1 VTLFVTAPAGGMRR
15 KWMSELNGPG
25 SGSVAFPPGAASV
38 PAAGDYVTCSVAGVA
53 HAVFVAE
60 KRSTVIVGE
69 PWDLGSVTVTGRG
82 PMALLENAIVAP
94 YVPQDGD
101 PRAASL
107 ACDRVFHWASADS
120 PDHDLGVTWATPAAV
135 AWADDTTAR
144 AGYPEGWDLID
155 LDAATSWLWSTD
167 PTEPA
172 PNGAV
177 NWFRYVF
184 GAAGAMRVWFTADDA
199 CDLYLDGRSIA
210 SFGVQASGGGGWMDM
225 HSVDIT
231 PGAGDH
237 VLAAKVT
244 NRADMGTVDNP
255 AGFLL
260 VAKLMDPELPE
271 ADWTVVIASDT
282 TWEVTDTEPSWALDD
297 IWNTLMAEAT
307 GRGAGPLP
315 AVAFASGKRVSRSW
329 QVGTSMADVL
339 QDCISL
345 GCVAWTDTGGTV
357 HVADAPPGGAAST
370 AGILSATLTES
381 TIGPTR
387 ALVRHDDGAVWE
399 GTGSAETYVEVGG
412 SDTDDAASAQA
423 GWMLD
428 AAAPRTVLDVGQ
440 VAALAVPPQPGQVIT
455 IGTVTATLLSVSVE
469 EDESGLATWTPEA
482 VVEPAP

>member
-1 VTLFVTAPAGGMRR
+1 MFVTEPAGGMRR
-15 KWMSELNGPG
+15 QWMSELNGTG
-25 SGSVAFPPGAASV
+25 SGSVAFPPGAVGV
-38 PAAGDYVTCSVAGVA
+38 PALGDYVTCSVAGVA

-94 YVPQDGD
+94 FVAAGGD
-101 PRAASL
+101 PRAACL
-107 ACDRVFHWASADS
+107 ASDRVFHWASADS

-144 AGYPEGWDLID
+144 AGYPDGWDLVD
-155 LDAATSWLWSTD
+155 VDGAAAWIWSTD
-167 PTEPA
+167 PTLPA
-172 PNGAV
+172 PNGAA

-184 GAAGAMRVWFTADDA
+184 GTAGPMRVWFTADDA

-210 SFGVQASGGGGWMDM
+210 SFGVQEAGSDGWMSS
-225 HSVDIT
+225 HTVDID
-231 PGAGDH
+231 PGAGSH

-260 VAKLMDPELPE
+260 VAKLVDPELPE
-271 ADWTVVIASDT
+271 ADWTVAIASDI
-282 TWEVTDTEPSWALDD
+282 TWDVADEEPSWALAD
-297 IWNTLMAEAT
+297 IWATLMAEAAV
-307 GRGAGPLP
+307 RGAGPLP
-315 AVAFASGKRVSRSW
+315 AVSFASAKRVSRSW

-345 GCVAWTDTGGTV
+345 GCTAWTDPTGIV
-357 HVADAPPGGAAST
+357 HVADAPPGGTAST
-370 AGILSATLTES
+370 TGILSATLTES
-381 TIGPTR
+381 SIGPTR

-412 SDTDDAASAQA
+412 SDSDAAASAQ
-423 GWMLD
+423 GSWMLD

-440 VAALAVPPQPGQVIT
+440 VAALAIPPQPGQVIT

-482 VVEPAP
+482 VVEATP